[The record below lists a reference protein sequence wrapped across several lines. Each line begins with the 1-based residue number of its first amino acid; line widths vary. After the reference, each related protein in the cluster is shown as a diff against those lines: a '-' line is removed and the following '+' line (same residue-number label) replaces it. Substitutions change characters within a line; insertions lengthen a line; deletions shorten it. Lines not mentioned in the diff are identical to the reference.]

1 MPRYSVYL
9 VRTMSQ
15 VVDVDADSLAEAAR
29 LAVDENELE
38 PNISNEF
45 EGDGEVE
52 VFSIRDVKTDAVVY
66 DSERDPASM
75 LNEG

>member
-15 VVDVDADSLAEAAR
+15 VVDVDADTLAEAAR
-29 LAVDENELE
+29 KAIDENELE
-38 PNISNEF
+38 PNISNVF

-52 VFSIRDVKTDAVVY
+52 VFSVRDVKTDTVVY
-66 DSERDPASM
+66 DSERDPALM
-75 LNEG
+75 LNED